1 MVKAEERAAEF
12 CYSELL
18 HRTERPWPARRNHL
32 QREGLP
38 S

>member
-1 MVKAEERAAEF
+1 MVKAEEWAAEF

-18 HRTERPWPARRNHL
+18 YGTERRWPARRSHFE
-32 QREGLP
+32 REGLP